1 MTEYERKQQFYEQ
14 FNTVVANWAA
24 WSQTPQGTFEILQE
38 PWKANA
44 PEVIVRAQD
53 LEHQRTRD
61 ILDMIKQRH
70 NKGAVNAP

>member
-24 WSQTPQGTFEILQE
+24 WSQTPQATFEILQD

-44 PEVIVRAQD
+44 PEVVVRAPD
-53 LEHQRTRD
+53 SEGNRARD
-61 ILDMIKQRH
+61 VLNMLKNRH
-70 NKGAVNAP
+70 TGVANAKP

>member
-24 WSQTPQGTFEILQE
+24 WSRTPQATFEILQD

-44 PEVIVRAQD
+44 PTVDVRPTGITEAA
-53 LEHQRTRD
+53 E
-61 ILDMIKQRH
+61 ILAMIKQRH
-70 NKGAVNAP
+70 SKASTT